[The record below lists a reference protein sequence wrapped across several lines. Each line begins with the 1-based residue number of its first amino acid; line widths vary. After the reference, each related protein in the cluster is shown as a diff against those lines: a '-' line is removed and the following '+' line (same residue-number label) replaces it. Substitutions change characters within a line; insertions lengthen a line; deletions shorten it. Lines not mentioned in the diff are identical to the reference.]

1 VNFVKGEGAMALAER
16 FTGSSIASALA
27 TRATSDPGRPYLMG
41 PGGTLTFGEVGSQSE
56 ALAAALANLGVEAGD
71 RVALVLP
78 NCPEFVVSL
87 FAVAKLG
94 GIIVP
99 LDPRQPPS
107 ELQYM
112 LRHSESVCAVT
123 IERAHDIDF
132 LQLFEELL
140 VRLPELQY
148 LVTVGEEDLWYD
160 DRIFQYEDLLSA
172 GGGRDFASPDV
183 DPTRDC
189 FAIVYTSGTTGKPK
203 GVALSH
209 GNLLSVAART
219 ADAIGLACEDRIVG
233 VSALHHVFGLGPG
246 LMSALT
252 AGAALVLDPEPDA
265 GRTLDLVAEHEATV
279 HYGVPTS
286 FIAEI
291 AEQKVRARDL
301 SSLRV
306 AIPAGS
312 PVGDDLVERIRTHLC
327 DTVLVAYSLTETSS
341 TLCVTRP
348 DDPEVKRSFTVGR
361 PLPGTDLR
369 ILERDGE
376 ELPVESVGEIA
387 VKGPGVML
395 GYHRQPGETA
405 AAFDRD
411 GYLLTGDLGIVDE
424 EGFVHLVGRRKEVII
439 RAGFNVYPREVE
451 SRLEAHPAVREAAV
465 VGVADSLLGEATCA
479 CIVPVEGAIVT
490 SQEIVDWCRE
500 TLADTK
506 VPDRVRFFD
515 ALPRTGTGKIRRIE
529 LSRSIQSESR
539 SA

>member
-1 VNFVKGEGAMALAER
+1 M
-16 FTGSSIASALA
+16 
-27 TRATSDPGRPYLMG
+27 
-41 PGGTLTFGEVGSQSE
+41 
-56 ALAAALANLGVEAGD
+56 
-71 RVALVLP
+71 
-78 NCPEFVVSL
+78 
-87 FAVAKLG
+87 
-94 GIIVP
+94 IVP
-99 LDPRQPPS
+99 LDPRQPPG
-107 ELQYM
+107 ELQYT
-112 LRHSESVCAVT
+112 LRHSEAVCAVT
-123 IERAHDIDF
+123 VERAWDIDF

-160 DRIFQYEDLLSA
+160 DRIFQYEDLMSA
-172 GGGRDFASPDV
+172 GWGRDYPSPDI
-183 DPTRDC
+183 DPVKDC

-203 GVALSH
+203 GVELSH
-209 GNLLSVAART
+209 ANLLSVAAGT
-219 ADAIGLACEDRIVG
+219 AAALGLSPDDRMVG

-246 LMSALT
+246 LLSTLA
-252 AGAALVLDPEPDA
+252 AGAALVLDLEPDA
-265 GRTLDLVAEHEATV
+265 HGTLDLIVRHRATV
-279 HYGVPTS
+279 LCGVPTS
-286 FIAEI
+286 FIADI
-291 AEQKVRARDL
+291 AAQRERARDL

-306 AIPAGS
+306 AMPSGA
-312 PVGDDLVERIRTHLC
+312 PVGDDLVRRIRDQLC

-341 TLCVTRP
+341 TLCVARP
-348 DDPEVKRSFTVGR
+348 DDPEEKRTYTVGK
-361 PLPGTDLR
+361 PLPGTELR
-369 ILERDGE
+369 ILERDGQ

-424 EGFVHLVGRRKEVII
+424 EGYVHLVGRRKEVII

-465 VGVADSLLGEATCA
+465 VGVTDPLLGEATCA

-490 SQEIVDWCRE
+490 SQEIVDWCRG

-506 VPDRVRFFD
+506 IPDQVRFFD

-529 LSRSIQSESR
+529 LSRLVQSMGR

>member
-1 VNFVKGEGAMALAER
+1 MALAER
-16 FTGSSIASALA
+16 FAGSSIASALA
-27 TRATSDPGRPYLMG
+27 MRATSDPGRPYLLG
-41 PGGTLTFGEVGSQSE
+41 AGGTLTFGEVDSQSE

-94 GIIVP
+94 GVIVP

-160 DRIFQYEDLLSA
+160 DRIFQYEDLISA
-172 GGGRDFASPDV
+172 GGGRDFASPEI
-183 DPTRDC
+183 DPVRDC

-203 GVALSH
+203 GVELSH

-219 ADAIGLACEDRIVG
+219 ADAVGLTCEDRIVG

-246 LMSALT
+246 LLSALT
-252 AGAALVLDPEPDA
+252 AGASLVLDAEPET
-265 GRTLDLVAEHEATV
+265 GRTLDLVEEHRATV

-291 AEQKVRARDL
+291 AEQEVSARDL

-312 PVGDDLVERIRTHLC
+312 PVSDDLVARIRTHMC

-405 AAFDRD
+405 AAFDRN

-465 VGVADSLLGEATCA
+465 VGVADPLLGEATCA

-506 VPDRVRFFD
+506 IPDRVRFFD